1 MKLQRGFCNLCNSLL
16 NHCIHNL
23 HFAVET
29 ISKRPTFSTWL
40 YSLYQIPLHLSLL
53 KCCWRRRQLAN
64 PWWNVVLI
72 RSSPPFTRPC
82 VPWRWTDG
90 SYPLFRLTSNIWI
103 GRISVDFWCTGPE
116 QPKENISYSGMLSF
130 RMPDFWKITIFQTN
144 FAILHFPYRLVLIRH
159 NKKVRWGD
167 TCSSR
172 KAWWP
177 NNQRGQQ
184 TEMKS

>member
-1 MKLQRGFCNLCNSLL
+1 MYLWSRMSALEIITTPEVVRCSQITQNQLSASKVLGPFFICLVKLQRGFCNLCNSLL

-64 PWWNVVLI
+64 PWWNVVFI
-72 RSSPPFTRPC
+72 RSSPPFTRSC
-82 VPWRWTDG
+82 VPWRWTDR
-90 SYPLFRLTSNIWI
+90 SFPQFRLTSNIWI

-116 QPKENISYSGMLSF
+116 QPKENISY
-130 RMPDFWKITIFQTN
+130 
-144 FAILHFPYRLVLIRH
+144 V
-159 NKKVRWGD
+159 KKWN
-167 TCSSR
+167 
-172 KAWWP
+172 A
-177 NNQRGQQ
+177 
-184 TEMKS
+184 EF